1 MSFQYRDR
9 LSSPP
14 AQFRTPATALPPA
27 PKLSLLTRATIT
39 WRVWQRR
46 IEARR
51 NLAMMDA
58 RSLTEIG
65 ILAADGRAAVK
76 FHPDRGP
83 PGPLMSAAG
92 AARSKNLL

>member
-14 AQFRTPATALPPA
+14 AQFCTPATALPPA
-27 PKLSLLTRATIT
+27 PKLSLLTRATTT

-65 ILAADGRAAVK
+65 ISPAAAAYESGRP
-76 FHPDRGP
+76 FWQPMGELR
-83 PGPLMSAAG
+83 
-92 AARSKNLL
+92 

>member
-14 AQFRTPATALPPA
+14 AQFCTPATALPPPA
-27 PKLSLLTRATIT
+27 SRPPRLARVAIT
-39 WRVWQRR
+39 WRVWRRR

-51 NLAMMDA
+51 NLAAMDA

-65 ILAADGRAAVK
+65 ISPAAAAYESGRP
-76 FHPDRGP
+76 FWQPMGELR
-83 PGPLMSAAG
+83 
-92 AARSKNLL
+92 